1 MRKIVGGEG
10 SSHIL
15 RKELE
20 LLDKDE
26 RSKLLQEAGITPD
39 IPPEQGLALKVD
51 LATIPWN
58 KLRVIRRY
66 MHT

>member
-10 SSHIL
+10 SSLIL

-51 LATIPWN
+51 LAIPWN
-58 KLRVIRRY
+58 KLRVIRRC